1 MTHNCSLCNDHD
13 VARSALV
20 ALCNGT
26 PNIYG
31 EDTWLSTDR
40 ILDIKRNSYIIL
52 TAVAAALFVAISF
65 YAVQP
70 EVTRSVI
77 VTAIVLTAFS
87 LVFELG
93 INFPLLIKG
102 STSFSTVS
110 YMAMIFLLPFPLP
123 VIGALVVLLSD
134 LRERKPW
141 QSLLFNPANYALTFG
156 ISSLVWWLY
165 AGNRTLGE
173 IPFSV
178 SSFLILML
186 IVVLFYSI
194 NVFLLNGYLA
204 IASRRPFSY
213 LWISQ
218 DLDLLLPYAS
228 LQVVGVLFALAWED
242 APIIIPILVVPAV
255 TTYIAFETI
264 QRLQRQTQE
273 AMIAMAD
280 AIDARDVYTAE
291 HSHRVTKLAVRVAE
305 VHGLKARDIDRI
317 ELAARVHDIGKIG
330 ISDAILNKKGP
341 LDEEEWALMQ
351 GHPVIGENLLR
362 AYRQFRHEAAIVRSH
377 HERWDGRGY
386 PDKIRGAQIPIGAR
400 IIAVADTFDAMTSE
414 RPYRGPLS
422 SQVAIEE
429 IRSQALSQF
438 DPQVVASFLQVMD
451 ELSKVRPISTA
462 TTQSHEEEKQPQWYS
477 SLP

>member
-1 MTHNCSLCNDHD
+1 M
-13 VARSALV
+13 SA
-20 ALCNGT
+20 
-26 PNIYG
+26 
-31 EDTWLSTDR
+31 DR
-40 ILDIKRNSYIIL
+40 ALDIKRNSYIGL
-52 TAVAAALFVAISF
+52 TALAAILFVTISF
-65 YAVQP
+65 YTVRPEITGDVMITAAVL
-70 EVTRSVI
+70 I
-77 VTAIVLTAFS
+77 FFS

-134 LRERKPW
+134 LREHKPW

-156 ISSLVWWLY
+156 FSSLVWWLY
-165 AGNRTLGE
+165 AGDRTLGQ
-173 IPFSV
+173 IPFTIP
-178 SSFLILML
+178 SFLVLML

-291 HSHRVTKLAVRVAE
+291 HSHRVTKLAVRIAE
-305 VHGLKARDIDRI
+305 VHELKARDIDRI

-330 ISDAILNKKGP
+330 ISDAILNKNGP

-386 PDKIRGAQIPIGAR
+386 PDKIRGSQIPIGAR
-400 IIAVADTFDAMTSE
+400 IIAVADTFDAMTSA
-414 RPYRGPLS
+414 RPYRGALS

-451 ELSKVRPISTA
+451 EISKVRPISAA
-462 TTQSHEEEKQPQWYS
+462 TTQSHEEEKQQQWYS